1 MKSMMIMDNGIEIK
15 TWEDFDLKP
24 LKGHDNAS
32 QSDYNAI
39 TLQIPGQSEKLYFG
53 SEIEG
58 KPPIVI
64 NFKKM
69 VKEEYEIN
77 SIIDKVNLFLFDEF
91 KQPRELKVIFDYDSS
106 RYVWLRVSNGFTIDR
121 STFINGFSIPFVQF
135 DDNRYS
141 VEEVNDVKWGSTL
154 IDFRASYKLGHEG
167 SGAVDLPVNGST
179 NFMPTLDGYA
189 VQPYII
195 LSGKADSISIRTGDS
210 YITHNAFNGKL
221 EIDTENYIAYIN
233 GVETMLQRF
242 DEFYLIPNQKVYISG
257 TNMNF
262 KVTMHYRWKY
272 I

>member
-1 MKSMMIMDNGIEIK
+1 MIKFDIDGKIIKLEDIGFKHILEISEPTIQEMDRNTI
-15 TWEDFDLKP
+15 
-24 LKGHDNAS
+24 
-32 QSDYNAI
+32 
-39 TLQIPGQSEKLYFG
+39 QIPEMIGELDFGEDIQGCTLSYTLLTNFKEKIYYHEALNNLKKVLLDEYGYPRYIKLIRDYEPDKYFWVKVIAGSIPKMGQSLKSFTLDFRSNEPFSY
-53 SEIEG
+53 
-58 KPPIVI
+58 
-64 NFKKM
+64 
-69 VKEEYEIN
+69 
-77 SIIDKVNLFLFDEF
+77 SI
-91 KQPRELKVIFDYDSS
+91 
-106 RYVWLRVSNGFTIDR
+106 
-121 STFINGFSIPFVQF
+121 
-135 DDNRYS
+135 
-141 VEEVNDVKWGSTL
+141 EEVNDVKWGSTL

-167 SGAVDLPVNGST
+167 SGAVDLPVTGPIS
-179 NFMPTLDGYA
+179 FMPILDGYA